1 MAASAVTL
9 AHKTGESPYRWLILT
24 LTVLSFVLTFLCRF
38 SWPPLIPVIVP
49 IIHMNMSQAG
59 AYMSAFYIGYV
70 ITQIPA
76 GILADAFGVRAVL
89 GVTLAIGGIA
99 QYFMGDINSFQA
111 GFWLRIVIGLAA
123 GADMSCCVRAIMEWF
138 APRDRGIAFG
148 ILLAGPTLGL
158 LAANYFVP
166 ALNGAFQWRTAYHI
180 VGIAVFIFAIIVY
193 SLIKASDTK
202 QAQSLFGGVPHF
214 FKSRDLV
221 LLGCAG
227 FCFIWMEI
235 GFAAFAN
242 TFLKKHLGF
251 SIKEAGLILVCY
263 SIGGVLA
270 SPASGW
276 ISDLIGHRKQLVIGA
291 FVLSFL
297 CTFYFGYQTTALM
310 LMVVGFIYGFVSYFA
325 NPHVSLMIA
334 EIAGKDRSAT
344 ATGISNVMFQIAS
357 ILSPLALGISIDI
370 THKFDS
376 IWYILALGP
385 LVGIVVMAVVR
396 PPTAAQSS
404 V

>member
-1 MAASAVTL
+1 MAAPGVTL
-9 AHKTGESPYRWLILT
+9 ARKTGESPYRWLILT
-24 LTVLSFVLTFLCRF
+24 LAVLSFVLTFVCRF

-49 IIHMNMSQAG
+49 VIHMNMSQAG

-89 GVTLAIGGIA
+89 GVTLAIEGIG
-99 QYFMGDINSFQA
+99 QYFMGNITSFQA
-111 GFWLRIVIGLAA
+111 GFWLRIIIGLAA

-138 APRDRGIAFG
+138 APKDRGRAFG
-148 ILLAGPTLGL
+148 LLLAGPTLGL
-158 LAANYFVP
+158 LIANYSVP
-166 ALNGAFQWRTAYHI
+166 ALNASFQWRMAYHI
-180 VGIAVFIFAIIVY
+180 VGISVVILAILVY
-193 SLIKASDTK
+193 ALIKASDTK
-202 QAQSLFGGVPHF
+202 QAQSIFGGVPSF

-221 LLGCAG
+221 LLGFGG
-227 FCFIWMEI
+227 FCLVWMEI

-242 TFLKKHLGF
+242 TFLKKQLGF
-251 SIKEAGLILVCY
+251 GIKEAGLILVCY
-263 SIGGVLA
+263 SIGGILA

-291 FVLSFL
+291 FVLSMC
-297 CTFYFGYQTTALM
+297 CTVYFGYQTTAQM
-310 LMVVGFIYGFVSYFA
+310 LLVIGFIYGFVSYFA
-325 NPHVSLMIA
+325 NPHLSLMIA

-344 ATGISNVMFQIAS
+344 ATGISNVMFQIGS
-357 ILSPLALGISIDI
+357 ILSPLALGISIDV
-370 THKFDS
+370 THTFHS

-385 LVGIVVMAVVR
+385 LVGIIVMIAVR